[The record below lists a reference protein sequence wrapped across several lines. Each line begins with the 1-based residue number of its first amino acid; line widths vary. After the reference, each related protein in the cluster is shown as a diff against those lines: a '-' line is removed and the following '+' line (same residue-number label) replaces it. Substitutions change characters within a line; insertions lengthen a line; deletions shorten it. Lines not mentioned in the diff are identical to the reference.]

1 MTWLHRWRHRR
12 QLQRMQLLVLDV
24 DGVLT
29 DGGLWFDASGQL
41 SKRFDVRDGLGIRLL
56 QQTGLRIALLSG
68 GQGGATE
75 VRARQLGIQ
84 HCLVGVKDKLKVLD
98 GLQKE
103 LNIAPEDTVFIG
115 DDLNDLAVRPLV
127 GMLVAPADA
136 CAPMRHRADL
146 VLRGCGGHGAVR
158 ELAEL
163 ILQARGEWSELR
175 RRGWRDRN
183 D

>member
-1 MTWLHRWRHRR
+1 M
-12 QLQRMQLLVLDV
+12 
-24 DGVLT
+24 
-29 DGGLWFDASGQL
+29 
-41 SKRFDVRDGLGIRLL
+41 
-56 QQTGLRIALLSG
+56 
-68 GQGGATE
+68 
-75 VRARQLGIQ
+75 
-84 HCLVGVKDKLKVLD
+84 
-98 GLQKE
+98 
-103 LNIAPEDTVFIG
+103 FIG

-146 VLRGCGGHGAVR
+146 VLRHWGGHGAVR

-175 RRGWRDRN
+175 RHGWRDRN